1 MAAISGFPAL
11 AAALR
16 ERNYRTFSIG
26 NILSHNG
33 TWAQRTAVLWFT
45 WEMTGSGFWLGLMT
59 VADLLPVVF
68 IGPVAGAIADRVNL
82 LTMMKITQVL
92 AVIQSV
98 VLAVLTFTGMMTP
111 ELLFLLVLANG
122 VILSFN
128 QPARLAMVPHLIQRE
143 NLSAAIGINSMI
155 FNSARATGPMI
166 SGVLIDGWGIAFA
179 FVFNALSYVWF
190 IGSLYLLRLSNP
202 RSAKARTPAREVPS
216 EIAEGFRYAVRHA
229 GIGRMLVIL
238 SVVSICGR
246 PYMELLSGFADEV
259 FGRGAEGY
267 AFMVSMTGIGAVA
280 GGFWLAQRGQV
291 TGLTSR
297 VVLALLLLAL
307 ALIGFAATNLFVF
320 ALACLLITGFA
331 VIVIGVGEQTL
342 LQNAVDPAM
351 RGRVMS
357 LYGMIGR
364 GAPAI
369 GAIVMGSLAEV
380 LGFQAPVLGGA
391 ILLLILWWWAGQRH
405 RGMAGTLEGER
416 PT

>member
-1 MAAISGFPAL
+1 MATISGLPAL

-45 WEMTGSGFWLGLMT
+45 WQMTESGLWLGLMT

-68 IGPVAGAIADRVNL
+68 IGPIAGAIADRVNL

-92 AVIQSV
+92 AALQSV
-98 VLAVLTFTGMMTP
+98 GLAVLTFMGLITP
-111 ELLFLLVLANG
+111 ELLFVMVLIHG

-128 QPARLAMVPHLIQRE
+128 QPARLAMVPHLIKRE

-166 SGVLIDGWGIAFA
+166 SGILIDGYGIAFA

-190 IGSLYLLRLSNP
+190 VGSLFFIRIANP
-202 RSAKARTPAREVPS
+202 RSTKARTRIREIPH
-216 EIAEGFRYAVRHA
+216 EIAEGFRYAARHT
-229 GIGRMLVIL
+229 GILRMLIVL
-238 SVVSICGR
+238 TVVSIFGR

-267 AFMVSMTGIGAVA
+267 SLMVSMTGLGAML

-291 TGLTSR
+291 VGLTAR
-297 VVLALLLLAL
+297 VVLAILLLGLS
-307 ALIGFAATNLFVF
+307 LIGFAATNLFAF
-320 ALACLLITGFA
+320 ALICLFVTGFA
-331 VIVIGVGEQTL
+331 VIIIGVGEQTL
-342 LQNAVDPAM
+342 MQNAVDPAM

-369 GAIVMGSLAEV
+369 GAIGMGALAEV
-380 LGFQAPVLGGA
+380 FGFQAPVLVGA
-391 ILLLILWWWAGQRH
+391 VMLLGLWWWAVH
-405 RGMAGTLEGER
+405 RRDAMAEALEGD
-416 PT
+416 

>member
-1 MAAISGFPAL
+1 MPSTSGFPAL
-11 AAALR
+11 IAALS
-16 ERNYRTFSIG
+16 ERNYRTFTIG

-68 IGPVAGAIADRVNL
+68 IGPIAGAIADRVNL
-82 LTMMKITQVL
+82 LKMMKITQVL
-92 AVIQSV
+92 AAVQSMA
-98 VLAVLTFTGMMTP
+98 LAALTFAGVMTP
-111 ELLFLLVLANG
+111 ELLFLLVLAHG
-122 VILSFN
+122 IILSFN

-143 NLSAAIGINSMI
+143 NLGAAIGINSMT

-166 SGVLIDGWGIAFA
+166 SGLLIDGWGIAFA
-179 FVFNALSYVWF
+179 FMFNALSYVWF
-190 IGSLYLLRLSNP
+190 IGTLFFLRLDNP
-202 RSAKARTPAREVPS
+202 RSTKARTPAREVPR
-216 EIAEGFRYAVRHA
+216 EIAEGFRYAVRHT
-229 GIGRMLVIL
+229 GIARMLIIL
-238 SVVSICGR
+238 GAVSIFGR

-267 AFMVSMTGIGAVA
+267 ALMVSMTGIGALA

-291 TGLTSR
+291 IGLTSR
-297 VVLALLLLAL
+297 VVLALLLLGL
-307 ALIGFAATNLFVF
+307 SLIGFAATNLFGF
-320 ALACLLITGFA
+320 ALVCLLITGFA
-331 VIVIGVGEQTL
+331 VIITGVGEQTL

-369 GAIVMGSLAEV
+369 GAIIMGSLAEV
-380 LGFQAPVLGGA
+380 FGFQAPVLAGA
-391 ILLLILWWWAGQRH
+391 IVLLGLWWWARQRQNS
-405 RGMAGTLEGER
+405 MAESLEAEWE
-416 PT
+416 

>member
-1 MAAISGFPAL
+1 MPSTSGLPAL
-11 AAALR
+11 AAALSD
-16 ERNYRTFSIG
+16 RNYRTFTIG

-45 WEMTGSGFWLGLMT
+45 WQMTESGFWLGLMT

-82 LTMMKITQVL
+82 LTMMKITQIL

-98 VLAVLTFTGMMTP
+98 ALAALTFAGVMTP
-111 ELLFLLVLANG
+111 ELLFLLVLTHG

-128 QPARLAMVPHLIQRE
+128 QPARLALVPHLIHRE
-143 NLSAAIGINSMI
+143 NLSAAIGINSMT

-166 SGVLIDGWGIAFA
+166 SGLLIDGWGIAFA
-179 FVFNALSYVWF
+179 FVFNAISYVWF
-190 IGSLYLLRLSNP
+190 IGTLFLLRLDNP
-202 RSAKARTPAREVPS
+202 RSTKARTPAREVPR
-216 EIAEGFRYAVRHA
+216 EIVDGFQYAVRHA
-229 GIGRMLVIL
+229 GIARMLIIL
-238 SVVSICGR
+238 GAVSIFGR

-267 AFMVSMTGIGAVA
+267 ALMVSMTGIGALV

-291 TGLTSR
+291 VGLTSR
-297 VVLALLLLAL
+297 VVVALLLLGL
-307 ALIGFAATNLFVF
+307 SLIGFAATNLFGF
-320 ALACLLITGFA
+320 ALLCLLITGFA
-331 VIVIGVGEQTL
+331 VIITGVGEQTL

-369 GAIVMGSLAEV
+369 GAMIMGSLAEV
-380 LGFQAPVLGGA
+380 MGFQAPVLAGA
-391 ILLLILWWWAGQRH
+391 LLLLGLWWWARRRQDA
-405 RGMAGTLEGER
+405 MAESLEAER
-416 PT
+416 EC

>member
-1 MAAISGFPAL
+1 MATISGFPAL

-59 VADLLPVVF
+59 VADLLPVVL

-92 AVIQSV
+92 AAIHSAA
-98 VLAVLTFTGMMTP
+98 LAALTFAGVMTP
-111 ELLFLLVLANG
+111 QLLFVMVLIHG
-122 VILSFN
+122 IILSFN
-128 QPARLAMVPHLIQRE
+128 QPARLAMVPHLIERE

-166 SGVLIDGWGIAFA
+166 SGALIGGWGIALA

-190 IGSLYLLRLSNP
+190 IGSLYLLRLDNP
-202 RSAKARTPAREVPS
+202 RSTKARTPAREVPR
-216 EIAEGFRYAVRHA
+216 EIAEGFRYAVQHA

-238 SVVSICGR
+238 SVVSIFGR

-259 FGRGAEGY
+259 FGRGVEGY
-267 AFMVSMTGIGAVA
+267 SFMVSLTGIGAVI
-280 GGFWLAQRGQV
+280 GGGWLAQRGQV
-291 TGLTSR
+291 SGLTSR
-297 VVLALLLLAL
+297 VVLALLLLGL
-307 ALIGFAATNLFVF
+307 SLIGFAATNLFVF

-331 VIVIGVGEQTL
+331 VIIIGVGEQTL
-342 LQNAVDPAM
+342 LQNAVDPSM

-369 GAIVMGSLAEV
+369 GAIVMGSLAEAF
-380 LGFQAPVLGGA
+380 GFQAPVLVGA
-391 ILLLILWWWAGQRH
+391 LLLLGLWWWARQRQQS
-405 RGMAGTLEGER
+405 MAETLEGER
-416 PT
+416 PA

>member
-1 MAAISGFPAL
+1 MATISGLPAL

-16 ERNYRTFSIG
+16 EPNYRLFSIG
-26 NILSHNG
+26 NVLSHNG

-45 WEMTGSGFWLGLMT
+45 WQMTESGLWLGLMA

-82 LTMMKITQVL
+82 LKMMKVTQVL
-92 AVIQSV
+92 AALQSV
-98 VLAVLTFTGMMTP
+98 LLAAFTFLDVMTP
-111 ELLFLLVLANG
+111 ELLFALVLVHG
-122 VILSFN
+122 IVLSFN
-128 QPARLAMVPHLIQRE
+128 QPARLAMVPHLIRRE

-166 SGVLIDGWGIAFA
+166 GGLLIDGWGIAFA
-179 FVFNALSYVWF
+179 FVFNALSYLWF
-190 IGSLYLLRLSNP
+190 VGSLALIRIADP
-202 RSAKARTPAREVPS
+202 RSGKARTPVREVPH
-216 EIAEGFRYAVRHA
+216 EIADGFRYAARHA
-229 GIGRMLVIL
+229 GIARMLVVL
-238 SVVSICGR
+238 TVVSVCAR

-259 FGRGAEGY
+259 FGRGVEGY
-267 AFMVSMTGIGAVA
+267 SLMVSVTGVGAMV

-291 TGLTSR
+291 TGLTAR
-297 VVLALLLLAL
+297 VVMAILLLSLS
-307 ALIGFAATNLFVF
+307 LIGFAATNLFGF
-320 ALACLLITGFA
+320 AMVCLFVTGFA

-369 GAIVMGSLAEV
+369 GALAMGALAEGF
-380 LGFQAPVLGGA
+380 GFQAPVLVGA
-391 ILLLILWWWAGQRH
+391 AMLLGLWWWASH
-405 RGMAGTLEGER
+405 RRDAMAKALEGE
-416 PT
+416 